1 MVYTM
6 SRGNVHKGKGDGY
19 MLRKILGSMLI
30 LGLIGILVYNL
41 GNFSSDK
48 QEDNT
53 NQDDLNGGMIVG
65 ENQKG
70 VQVDEEAPNVGLKD
84 LDGNDVNLEDF
95 KGEKV
100 FLNFWAT
107 WCGPCKKE
115 MPELEK
121 FHQKYQDDVKI
132 VAVNLTKTEKKQTD
146 VNQFIDKYEYT
157 FPVLLDIDGKAQ
169 DIYKSVTVPT
179 TYFIGTDGKVQV
191 DKKLGP
197 LKYDEMV
204 SKMKELQ

>member
-1 MVYTM
+1 
-6 SRGNVHKGKGDGY
+6 
-19 MLRKILGSMLI
+19 
-30 LGLIGILVYNL
+30 
-41 GNFSSDK
+41 
-48 QEDNT
+48 
-53 NQDDLNGGMIVG
+53 
-65 ENQKG
+65 
-70 VQVDEEAPNVGLKD
+70 
-84 LDGNDVNLEDF
+84 GNDVNLEDF

-169 DIYKSVTVPT
+169 DISNNTGNVYS
-179 TYFIGTDGKVQV
+179 YLSIN
-191 DKKLGP
+191 
-197 LKYDEMV
+197 
-204 SKMKELQ
+204 

>member
-84 LDGNDVNLEDF
+84 LDGNDVNLE
-95 KGEKV
+95 
-100 FLNFWAT
+100 
-107 WCGPCKKE
+107 
-115 MPELEK
+115 
-121 FHQKYQDDVKI
+121 
-132 VAVNLTKTEKKQTD
+132 
-146 VNQFIDKYEYT
+146 
-157 FPVLLDIDGKAQ
+157 
-169 DIYKSVTVPT
+169 
-179 TYFIGTDGKVQV
+179 IGRASCRERV
-191 DKKLGP
+191 
-197 LKYDEMV
+197 
-204 SKMKELQ
+204 

>member
-19 MLRKILGSMLI
+19 MLKKILGSMLI

-132 VAVNLTKTEKKQTD
+132 VAVNLTKTEKNKQ
-146 VNQFIDKYEYT
+146 
-157 FPVLLDIDGKAQ
+157 
-169 DIYKSVTVPT
+169 
-179 TYFIGTDGKVQV
+179 
-191 DKKLGP
+191 
-197 LKYDEMV
+197 M
-204 SKMKELQ
+204 

>member
-1 MVYTM
+1 
-6 SRGNVHKGKGDGY
+6 KGDGY
-19 MLRKILGSMLI
+19 MLRKILGSKLI

-70 VQVDEEAPNVGLKD
+70 IQVDEEAPNVGLKD

-132 VAVNLTKTEKKQTD
+132 VAVNLTKTEKKQRST
-146 VNQFIDKYEYT
+146 VKEVCIRRGFYE
-157 FPVLLDIDGKAQ
+157 PR
-169 DIYKSVTVPT
+169 
-179 TYFIGTDGKVQV
+179 
-191 DKKLGP
+191 
-197 LKYDEMV
+197 
-204 SKMKELQ
+204 